1 MLLIGTKVLSDQIY
15 RNSFEIIE
23 SYDKSV
29 EINPYPNWSYIPDNS
44 HRILIIGGSWSS
56 KTNVLLNLIKREE
69 PDIEKIY
76 MGIKK
81 IKSRSY
87 WLVFERQKFVI

>member
-1 MLLIGTKVLSDQIY
+1 MLLIGTKFLSDQIY
-15 RNSFEIIE
+15 RNSFEMIE

-56 KTNVLLNLIKREE
+56 KTNLLLNLIKGEE
-69 PDIEKIY
+69 ADIEKIY
-76 MGIKK
+76 IGIKK